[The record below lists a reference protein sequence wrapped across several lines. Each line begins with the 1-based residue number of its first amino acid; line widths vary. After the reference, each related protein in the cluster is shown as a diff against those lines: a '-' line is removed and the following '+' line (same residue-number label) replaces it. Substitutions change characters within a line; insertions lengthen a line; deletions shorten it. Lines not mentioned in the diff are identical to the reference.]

1 MPARAATWTE
11 SRSASTRLG
20 AEVPRIHPRKEA
32 GPLGQDRGASGD
44 RTRQGDRSL
53 YSELKRR
60 SPVPAGLCREIVAGR
75 GGETREPIETAS
87 LNPDGKARAL
97 DRRRKSIRNIRK
109 ITRTMELIST
119 ARSGGRWIAARR
131 RHTPSGLLVGNVSR
145 SGLTRHPLFEHRPDP
160 RSAAL
165 LVLSANRGLCGG
177 YNGGV
182 LRLAALRWKEL
193 RGEFENLRLE
203 VSGKRGI
210 AGLRFRKIYPDRTFT
225 HFEDRPR
232 LEEVE
237 VLAKGY
243 LEAFEAGG
251 LDRLDIVYTKFESL
265 TRQYP
270 VSETLL
276 PIGDAGRGEEEEDLE
291 GESIYEFLP
300 SAGDILAEI
309 VPMSFQLK
317 LFKVFSGRGR
327 EQRAG
332 RPDAGD
338 ESRHENADQITHL
351 TMTYNRARQARSPT
365 SFSK

>member
-1 MPARAATWTE
+1 MA
-11 SRSASTRLG
+11 
-20 AEVPRIHPRKEA
+20 
-32 GPLGQDRGASGD
+32 
-44 RTRQGDRSL
+44 
-53 YSELKRR
+53 
-60 SPVPAGLCREIVAGR
+60 
-75 GGETREPIETAS
+75 
-87 LNPDGKARAL
+87 KARAL
-97 DRRRKSIRNIRK
+97 DKRRKSIRNIRK

-119 ARSGGRWIAARR
+119 ATFRRAMDRALAAGAYTER
-131 RHTPSGLLVGNVSR
+131 LAQLVGNVSR
-145 SGLTRHPLFEHRPDP
+145 SGLKARHPLLEQRPDP
-160 RSAAL
+160 RSASL

-193 RGEFENLRLE
+193 RGKFENLRLE

-210 AGLRFRKIYPDRTFT
+210 VGLRFRKIYPDRTFT

-232 LEEVE
+232 LDEVA

-276 PIGDAGRGEEEEDLE
+276 PIGDAGRGGEKEEEELE

-300 SAGDILAEI
+300 SAESILAEI
-309 VPMSFQLK
+309 VPMSFRFK
-317 LFKVFSGRGR
+317 LFKCFLDAAVS
-327 EQRAG
+327 EQVARMLAMK
-332 RPDAGD
+332 AAT
-338 ESRHENADQITHL
+338 ENADQIIAHL
-351 TMTYNRARQARSPT
+351 TMTYNRARQGQITNELLEVISGAEAQN
-365 SFSK
+365 K

>member
-1 MPARAATWTE
+1 MA
-11 SRSASTRLG
+11 
-20 AEVPRIHPRKEA
+20 
-32 GPLGQDRGASGD
+32 
-44 RTRQGDRSL
+44 
-53 YSELKRR
+53 
-60 SPVPAGLCREIVAGR
+60 
-75 GGETREPIETAS
+75 
-87 LNPDGKARAL
+87 KARAL

-119 ARSGGRWIAARR
+119 ATFRRAMDRALAAGAYTER
-131 RHTPSGLLVGNVSR
+131 LAQLVGNLSQ
-145 SGLTRHPLFEHRPDP
+145 SGLEARHPLFEHRPEP

-276 PIGDAGRGEEEEDLE
+276 PIGDAGRGEGEEELE

-300 SAGDILAEI
+300 SAESILAEI
-309 VPMSFQLK
+309 VPMSFRLK
-317 LFKVFSGRGR
+317 LFKCFLDAAVS
-327 EQRAG
+327 EQVARMLAMK
-332 RPDAGD
+332 AAT
-338 ESRHENADQITHL
+338 ENADQIIAHL
-351 TMTYNRARQARSPT
+351 TMTYNRARQGQITNELLEVISGAEAQN
-365 SFSK
+365 K